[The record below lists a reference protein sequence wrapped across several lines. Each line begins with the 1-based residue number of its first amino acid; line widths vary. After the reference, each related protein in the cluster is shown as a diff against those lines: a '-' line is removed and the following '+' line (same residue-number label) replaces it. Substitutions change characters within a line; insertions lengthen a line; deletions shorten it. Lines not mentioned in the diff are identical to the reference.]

1 MVIHKHHIIP
11 RHMGGSDNSENLIEL
26 SITEHAEAHRKLYE
40 EHGRWQDKIAWQG
53 LLGLIGYDD
62 ILREMNAA
70 RRGENHP
77 FYGQPR
83 SESTKQKISE
93 SLQGHKVSDNTRKL
107 WQQQRTGRVVSED
120 TKQKISAGNKG
131 KIRSE
136 EYKEK
141 LRVPKSDEH
150 KKKISAGNKGKI
162 RSEEDKQKTRLARL
176 GKTDSDE
183 TKKKKS
189 EAQKGR
195 KITWDLKATTPE
207 ANEKRSKSLTGK
219 QKPVIMCPHCGKSGG
234 APQMKQW
241 HFDNCK
247 GKN

>member
-1 MVIHKHHIIP
+1 MAIHKHHIIP
-11 RHMGGSDNSENLIEL
+11 RHIGGSDDPENLIEL
-26 SITEHAEAHRKLYE
+26 STEEHAEAHRTLYE
-40 EHGRWQDKIAWQG
+40 EHGRWQDKAAWQG
-53 LLGLIGYDD
+53 LLGLIGHDD

-70 RRGENHP
+70 RRGKNHP

-83 SESTKQKISE
+83 SEATKQKISE
-93 SLQGHKVSDNTRKL
+93 ALQGHKVSDNTRKI

-120 TKQKISAGNKG
+120 TKQKIRAGNKG

-136 EYKEK
+136 EYKQK

-150 KKKISAGNKGKI
+150 KKKIQASNKGKA
-162 RSEEDKQKTRLARL
+162 RSEEIKQKNRLARL
-176 GKTDSDE
+176 GKKDSDE

-189 EAQKGR
+189 EALKGR

-219 QKPVIMCPHCGKSGG
+219 QKPVILCPHCGKSGG

-241 HFDNCK
+241 HFDKCK
-247 GKN
+247 GK